1 VQVPT
6 TDERVKLSDEWTS
19 LAKHDLGGRA
29 LLWDAAMLGVRADQC
44 GDLYSNSVVIGT
56 GFAKVP
62 RVSATGLCEPGGL
75 FENTS

>member
-1 VQVPT
+1 MQVPT

-56 GFAKVP
+56 GFA
-62 RVSATGLCEPGGL
+62 RCLG
-75 FENTS
+75 